1 MSSDKAQILERRRV
15 ELIHAVSSDASDAA
29 LEKRVAALK
38 SAIYGFLKKRY
49 VFLHP
54 FQNEAKAPQQQALKS
69 RWESISTEEVI
80 ALVATWPKNPTHKQL
95 QLP

>member
-15 ELIHAVSSDASDAA
+15 ELIHAVNSDASDAA

-38 SAIYGFLKKRY
+38 RAVYGFLKKRH
-49 VFLHP
+49 VFLNP
-54 FQNEAKAPQQQALKS
+54 FQNESKAPQQQAIKR
-69 RWESISTEEVI
+69 RWEVISTEEVI
-80 ALVATWPKNPTHKQL
+80 ALVAAWPKNPTHKQL